1 MEPGVIIPD
10 ALLDALGNSSPA
22 KLSATTSAKAAKV
35 AKGVSP
41 DTVDPSSIV
50 VARRA
55 PSPGSASRIVATTP
69 NINAMRDRFCSMS
82 QECLAL
88 DLFRD
93 KGGRVGNFL
102 WVPLGATLAAND
114 LRLVGYPANV
124 RLPGEIVSDKASG
137 AWRSQ
142 DLTYFNVALLE
153 HESGSG
159 WGLRLERHEYKKG
172 T

>member
-1 MEPGVIIPD
+1 MIIPD

-50 VARRA
+50 VTRRA
-55 PSPGSASRIVATTP
+55 LSPGSASRIVATTP

-124 RLPGEIVSDKASG
+124 RLPGEIVSDKVSG
-137 AWRSQ
+137 TWRSQ

-172 T
+172 M